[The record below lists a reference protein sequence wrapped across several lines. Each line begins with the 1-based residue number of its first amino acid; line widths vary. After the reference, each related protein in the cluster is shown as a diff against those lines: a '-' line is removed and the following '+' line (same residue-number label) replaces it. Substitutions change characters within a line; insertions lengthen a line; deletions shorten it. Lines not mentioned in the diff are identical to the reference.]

1 MRDTWRLDHTDGEL
15 LVLTD
20 REGRA
25 ASLGHR
31 LRIELTRWQAE
42 VTEADGVPVSAS
54 LTVDASSLQVRSGEG
69 GVKSLSAA
77 EREIARRQALRTLQ
91 ARAHPRI
98 EYHSSDV
105 RTLDDGYEL
114 DGRLTIRGVTRPCRV
129 VVRGR
134 GNRLVCEATVRH
146 SDHGVKPVSF
156 MLGALKVSDEVT
168 VRWTA
173 RR

>member
-1 MRDTWRLDHTDGEL
+1 MSDTWSLDPSDGEL

-31 LRIELTRWQAE
+31 LSIEMTRWTA
-42 VTEADGVPVSAS
+42 GVIEDAGAPVGAT
-54 LTVDASSLQVRSGEG
+54 LVVDVSSLQVRSGEG
-69 GVKSLSAA
+69 GVKSLSAP
-77 EREIARRQALRTLQ
+77 EREVARRQALRALH
-91 ARAHPRI
+91 AKDHPRI
-98 EYHSSDV
+98 EYRSEDV
-105 RTLDDGYEL
+105 RVLDDGYEL

-129 VVRGR
+129 VVQRRGD
-134 GNRLVCEATVRH
+134 RLSCEATVRQ

-156 MLGALKVSDEVT
+156 LLGALRVSDEVT

>member
-1 MRDTWRLDHTDGEL
+1 MSDTWSLDQRNGEL
-15 LVLTD
+15 FVHTD

-31 LRIELTRWQAE
+31 LSIEVTQWRVE
-42 VTEADGVPVSAS
+42 VTEDGGVPVSAS
-54 LTVDASSLQVRSGEG
+54 LVVDVSSLQVRSGVG

-77 EREIARRQALRTLQ
+77 ERAVARRQALRTLH
-91 ARAHPRI
+91 ARSHPTI
-98 EYHSSDV
+98 EFRATDV
-105 RTLDDGYEL
+105 RLLDEGYEL
-114 DGRLTIRGVTRPCRV
+114 DGRLVIRGVTRPCRV
-129 VVRGR
+129 VVHRRGDQ
-134 GNRLVCEATVRH
+134 LTCEAVVRQ

-156 MLGALKVSDEVT
+156 MMGALKVSDEVT

>member
-1 MRDTWRLDHTDGEL
+1 MSDTWSLDQSDGEL

-31 LRIELTRWQAE
+31 LTIELTQWRAE
-42 VTEADGVPVSAS
+42 VVQEDGVPVSAS
-54 LTVDASSLQVRSGEG
+54 LVVDVSSLQVRSGEG

-77 EREIARRQALRTLQ
+77 ERAVARRQALRTLQ
-91 ARAHPRI
+91 AKSHPRI
-98 EYHSSDV
+98 EFRATDV
-105 RTLDDGYEL
+105 RRLDEGYEL
-114 DGRLTIRGVTRPCRV
+114 DGRLVIRGVTRPCRV
-129 VVRGR
+129 VVHDRDGR
-134 GNRLVCEATVRH
+134 LTSESAVRQ

-156 MLGALKVSDEVT
+156 MLGALKVTDEVT